1 MRIEKTVQKP
11 TLRLY
16 IERHTIV
23 MIRDSERDLRR
34 AVTEIRDKLN
44 EYLEEEEEPK
54 KIWWKFMRR

>member
-1 MRIEKTVQKP
+1 
-11 TLRLY
+11 
-16 IERHTIV
+16 

-44 EYLEEEEEPK
+44 EYLEEEEEPE